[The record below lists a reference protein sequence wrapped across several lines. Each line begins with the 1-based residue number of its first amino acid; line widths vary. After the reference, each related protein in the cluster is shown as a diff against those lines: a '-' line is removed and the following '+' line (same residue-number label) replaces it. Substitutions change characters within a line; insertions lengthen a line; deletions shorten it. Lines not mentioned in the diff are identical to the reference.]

1 MSDQPPRPAATGRW
15 AAVVDAWRVRTV
27 RRGLLGTVLIT
38 IGALSPAYLPRN
50 SPWWRLF
57 TELDMTG
64 TPVRL
69 VGSLITMGGLFL
81 LLDAWFRL
89 RPRPGASEE
98 EAYAY
103 HHVRHW
109 AILLI
114 WGAPF
119 LLAPP
124 IFSHDA
130 YSYAAQGWLVHNG
143 INPYDAGPG
152 VLPGAF
158 ADQVSWVWRDT
169 PAPYGP
175 LSLQLQHLIVDVM
188 GFRPYASAVAMR
200 VLALVGVGL
209 IGLLIPRIA
218 RHRGADPALAAW
230 FATLNP
236 VLVIDFIGGAHNDSL
251 MLGLVV
257 AALWVTGLPTG
268 QRIRLGRWSFD
279 PHRWGSSWWLLGA
292 VLIGVGAAIKQPAIL
307 AAYALPLMVRPW
319 ADWSPREV
327 AVTAGRVLASFAVA
341 IGTFALVSLATG
353 LGFGWIN
360 AVNVP
365 GMVITIA
372 PFTVIGQAIQLVLNL
387 LDLDPTGWAAVRA
400 SRTVGVVVAGIAI
413 SWLALTV
420 ARRRPMRFLALS
432 YLIAALALPALRS
445 WYILWGGVLL
455 PLTRP
460 RSREISLAIWVTVV
474 LLCYNGINM
483 SWRNDAMALGFAAA
497 GGIWW
502 LARTHQGPEVGA
514 GDPRRRRPGTAAH
527 LKLRR
532 NHDRRSAR

>member
-1 MSDQPPRPAATGRW
+1 MFSVLAAKLGSV
-15 AAVVDAWRVRTV
+15 AEAWRVKNV
-27 RRGLLGTVLIT
+27 RLGFVGTTLIAL
-38 IGALSPAYLPRN
+38 GAFSPAYLPRN
-50 SPWWRLF
+50 SPWWQML
-57 TELDMTG
+57 TDAQISG
-64 TPVRL
+64 WPARL
-69 VGSLITMGGLFL
+69 VGTTLTMVGLFL

-89 RPRPGASEE
+89 RPRPDAGAGAE
-98 EAYAY
+98 YAC

-119 LLAPP
+119 LFAPP

-152 VLPGAF
+152 VLPGSF

-175 LSLQLQHLIVDVM
+175 LSLQLQHLVVELT

-200 VLALVGVGL
+200 TLSVIGVGL

-218 RHRGADPALAAW
+218 RRNGADPALAAW

-236 VLVIDFIGGAHNDSL
+236 ILVIDFVGGAHNDSL
-251 MLGLVV
+251 MMGLVV

-268 QRIRLGRWSFD
+268 QRIRLGRLEFN
-279 PHRWGSSWWLLGA
+279 PHGRSSSWWLLGA
-292 VLIGVGAAIKQPAIL
+292 VVIGVAAAIKQPAIM

-327 AVTAGRVLASFAVA
+327 AVTAGRALVSFGLA
-341 IGTFALVSLATG
+341 IGTFALVTLGTG
-353 LGFGWIN
+353 LGFGWLN
-360 AVNVP
+360 AVDVP
-365 GMVITIA
+365 GKVITIA
-372 PFTVIGQAIQLVLNL
+372 PFTVLGQALQLVLNL
-387 LDLDPTGWAAVRA
+387 FELAPTGWAAIRA
-400 SRTVGVVVAGIAI
+400 ARVFGVVVAGVLIAWMAVTI
-413 SWLALTV
+413 
-420 ARRRPMRFLALS
+420 ARTRPLQFLAYS
-432 YLIAALALPALRS
+432 YLAAALALPAVRS
-445 WYILWGGVLL
+445 WYLLWGGLLL
-455 PLTRP
+455 PLSSTP
-460 RSREISLAIWVTVV
+460 RKVFSIAIWTTVV

-483 SWRNDAMALGFAAA
+483 AWRNDSMALGFAAA

-502 LARTHQGPEVGA
+502 LARTHQSPALADNKEERG
-514 GDPRRRRPGTAAH
+514 
-527 LKLRR
+527 
-532 NHDRRSAR
+532 

>member
-1 MSDQPPRPAATGRW
+1 MKSWIASSWDAL
-15 AAVVDAWRVRTV
+15 VEAWRVRNV
-27 RRGLLGTVLIT
+27 RLGLVGTSLIAV
-38 IGALSPAYLPRN
+38 GSLSPAYLPRN
-50 SPWWRLF
+50 SLWWQALSDAQISGWPTRLA
-57 TELDMTG
+57 G
-64 TPVRL
+64 TL
-69 VGSLITMGGLFL
+69 VTMAGLFL

-89 RPRPGASEE
+89 RPRPGASPD

-130 YSYAAQGWLVHNG
+130 YSYAAQGWLIHNG
-143 INPYDAGPG
+143 INPYEAGPA

-175 LSLQLQHLIVDVM
+175 LSLQLQHLIVDLS
-188 GFRPYASAVAMR
+188 GFRPYVSAVAMR
-200 VLALVGVGL
+200 SLAVVGVVM

-218 RHRGADPALAAW
+218 RQSGADPALAAW

-236 VLVIDFIGGAHNDSL
+236 VLVIDFVGGAHNDS
-251 MLGLVV
+251 MMMGLVV

-268 QRIRLGRWSFD
+268 QRIRMGRLSLD
-279 PHRWGSSWWLLGA
+279 PHRWGSAWWLLGA
-292 VLIGVGAAIKQPAIL
+292 VLIGVGAAIKQPAVM
-307 AAYALPLMVRPW
+307 AAYALPLMARPW

-327 AVTAGRVLASFAVA
+327 AITAARVLGSFGVA
-341 IGTFALVSLATG
+341 IGTFSLITVATG

-365 GMVITIA
+365 GRVITIA

-387 LDLDPTGWAAVRA
+387 FDLDPTGWAAIRA
-400 SRTVGVVVAGIAI
+400 ARGVGVVLAGLVIA
-413 SWLALTV
+413 WMALTI
-420 ARRRPMRFLALS
+420 ARTRPMRFLALG
-432 YLIAALALPALRS
+432 YLTAALALPAVRS
-445 WYILWGGVLL
+445 WYILWGGMLL
-455 PLTRP
+455 PLSRP
-460 RSREISLAIWVTVV
+460 RPREINIAIWTTVV

-502 LARTHQGPEVGA
+502 LARTHQV
-514 GDPRRRRPGTAAH
+514 RRHST
-527 LKLRR
+527 LRR
-532 NHDRRSAR
+532 TS